1 MGHKPKVYGWLCD
14 ATDQVPFSC
23 LDRWA
28 SVITDTMIRTLTPL
42 EAQVLI
48 SQGDLD
54 VVDVR
59 DPREWSRGHIPR
71 ARPLPLAEITADP
84 RTALPRDGVV
94 FVCARGVRS
103 LTAARAAEAVGL
115 ERLYSVEGG
124 TQAWSSAGLA
134 LVSEG
139 GGI

>member
-1 MGHKPKVYGWLCD
+1 
-14 ATDQVPFSC
+14 
-23 LDRWA
+23 
-28 SVITDTMIRTLTPL
+28 MIHTLTPL
-42 EAQVLI
+42 EAEALI

-59 DPREWSRGHIPR
+59 DPRDWSAGHIPR
-71 ARPLPLAEITADP
+71 ACPLPLSEITADP
-84 RTALPRDGVV
+84 RTALPPDGLV

-103 LTAARAAEAVGL
+103 LTAARAAESVGL

-124 TQAWSSAGLA
+124 TQAWSGAGLP

-139 GGI
+139 AGI